1 MKIAAGDERCVV
13 AWTKSLK
20 NLGKVSSI
28 TIANHL
34 EGCGKKE
41 IGEKGYKFF
50 TENYIHNVFVKEED
64 GRAGTCEV
72 KGRCHRSLKKNEAPH
87 AVELKIADREGRGN
101 VEGAEC
107 SCKAG

>member
-1 MKIAAGDERCVV
+1 MAAGDERYSV
-13 AWTKSLK
+13 AWTKSLQ
-20 NLGKVSSI
+20 NLAKVSSM

-34 EGCGKKE
+34 KGCGKKE

-50 TENYIHNVFVKEED
+50 TENYIHNVFVNEKE

-72 KGRCHRSLKKNEAPH
+72 KGRRYRSQKKSEAPH
-87 AVELKIADREGRGN
+87 TVKLKIADRQGRGN